1 MILIFLIIVVI
12 ICILREYKEGFAN
25 WTGGWD
31 WDFSYPTRV
40 YNPTRNMSYD
50 LRGESVIYPDYY
62 LVTPVGVHP
71 NYFHPSND
79 PYRAKCY
86 CEADYSR
93 KNVFKNQEQNKTQE
107 QNQNQ
112 DQNKTQETVPIRLVP
127 IHSAGPFLQSTMY
140 PHTRYYYG

>member
-1 MILIFLIIVVI
+1 MFLTEKLSLRMVLIFLIIVVI

-50 LRGESVIYPDYY
+50 LRGEPVIYPDYY

-79 PYRAKCY
+79 PYRAKCH
-86 CEADYSR
+86 CETDYPLESYVTHVSHR
-93 KNVFKNQEQNKTQE
+93 
-107 QNQNQ
+107 
-112 DQNKTQETVPIRLVP
+112 
-127 IHSAGPFLQSTMY
+127 SLQGA
-140 PHTRYYYG
+140 PENPRHK